1 MKTGQR
7 LKVNFEGKEY
17 IGEVIDI
24 VNVKNFQLF
33 RVDTLPDKWLAEKDI
48 VL

>member
-7 LKVNFEGKEY
+7 LKVKVEGKIY
-17 IGEVIDI
+17 VGEVIDI

-33 RVDTLPDKWLAEKDI
+33 RVDTLPDKWLAKKNI